1 MPNKKIS
8 SLTSATSL
16 SSADL
21 LLIVNEGRAKNVAL
35 SALKT
40 FINSGDPSLS
50 GSSSWN
56 SVFTTVN
63 SASAKWE
70 GSYTTLNT
78 VSAKGDSTYT
88 TLNTISA
95 NIGSLSQISNNT
107 VAVRLSS
114 SGAIEFPVLPSN
126 QRTGSGN
133 NLKFNKSNYQK
144 IISTETGTA
153 AAPTVER
160 LVIAGGDSYYN
171 SDTSSFEGEAGDIYL
186 WAGRGQNGGDIKID
200 AGYATQYEGG
210 TIKIRG
216 GNSDS
221 GTGGSVE
228 IRAGSGPSREYS
240 ADISLNTYGS
250 TWTFSKMGYLQFPD
264 GTNQTTSYLA
274 GQHDVVVDAQTYTT
288 TLYSL
293 TGNVLYVR
301 KQAGLTF
308 EEGFSITITLAAPI
322 IPGRTIFV
330 RNECTETITL
340 GYPDGQTTIA
350 NNTAKQVISI
360 NKPTGLTWFVL

>member
-1 MPNKKIS
+1 MQNKKIS
-8 SLTSATSL
+8 TLNRVTSL
-16 SSADL
+16 SSGDL
-21 LLIVNEGRAKNVAL
+21 FLVVNDGKAKNVTL
-35 SALKT
+35 SALRT
-40 FINSGDPSLS
+40 FINTGDPALS
-50 GSSSWN
+50 GTPLWN
-56 SVFTTVN
+56 SAYTTVN
-63 SASAKWE
+63 SASGKWE
-70 GSYTTLNT
+70 N
-78 VSAKGDSTYT
+78 TYT

-221 GTGGSVE
+221 GTGGFVE
-228 IRAGSGPSREYS
+228 IRAGSGSSREYS
-240 ADISLNTYGS
+240 ADISLYTYNS

-264 GTNQTTSYLA
+264 GTNQTTAYLV
-274 GQHDVVVDAQTYTT
+274 GQHDVVVNAQTFTSSVT
-288 TLYSL
+288 PL
-293 TGNVLYVR
+293 TGNLIYIQKEV
-301 KQAGLTF
+301 GFTF
-308 EEGFSITITLAAPI
+308 EEGSSITITLPTPI
-322 IPGRTIFV
+322 IPGRNIFI
-330 RNECTETITL
+330 RNESTQTATIRWL
-340 GYPDGQTTIA
+340 ENDSYVNTTIA
-350 NNTAKQVISI
+350 NNSSKQLVSI
-360 NKPTGLTWFVL
+360 NKTAGFTWFVL